1 MKSKALFICEN
12 IEELNDLSEVAKS
25 LEGETT
31 IIDITSIYGKSKTNP
46 DGFDNWVVIEN
57 SRNDFYGSWSLAL
70 KIKIII
76 KIYLIALRVVL
87 VGKHNC
93 LYSGIPI
100 ISARLIKFTF
110 PNMVYYSYI
119 RSVFQPRAGQNSI
132 IWRALCAYKRFRSLK
147 PFKADHY
154 FVTGKASRN
163 MLRKIG
169 VPDEDITISGS
180 ITLSKYFPDFKKTL
194 GAYKGILYLSGAHKW
209 HGDDSLECFQRK
221 LVEELKIIAE
231 EEEVEFRIRPHPR
244 DCNHD
249 YYKEFS
255 ELDHKSSNDSLSY
268 FSGDGNWLVVSNFSM
283 MGFEFEYLG
292 LTSVFVAPK
301 FAVDSFKEW
310 FEATSSQ
317 PFTDVSIIRDI
328 LRGKVCVNSNLGQVY
343 QRIDNPIKVIGRY
356 RK

>member
-1 MKSKALFICEN
+1 MKGGALFICEN
-12 IEELNDLSEVAKS
+12 ADELNDLSEVAKS
-25 LEGETT
+25 LEDETT
-31 IIDITSIYGKSKTNP
+31 LIDITSIYGKSQTNP
-46 DGFDNWVVIEN
+46 DGFDNCVVIEN
-57 SRNDFYGSWSLAL
+57 SRNDFYGSWSLVL

-76 KIYLIALRVVL
+76 KVYLISLRVVFA
-87 VGKHNC
+87 GKHSS

-110 PNMVYYSYI
+110 PKMVYYSYI
-119 RSVFQPRAGQNSI
+119 RSVFQPRAGQESI
-132 IWRALCAYKRFRSLK
+132 IWRALCFYKRFRSLK

-154 FVTGKASRN
+154 FVTGNASRN

-169 VPDEDITISGS
+169 IPDEDITISGS
-180 ITLSKYFPDFKKTL
+180 ITLSKYIPFVKKSL
-194 GAYKGILYLSGAHKW
+194 GVYKGILYLSGAHKW
-209 HGDDSLECFQRK
+209 HGDHSLECFQRK

-244 DCNHD
+244 DWNHD
-249 YYKEFS
+249 YYEEFS
-255 ELDHKSSNDSLSY
+255 ELDRKSSNDSLSY
-268 FSGDGNWLVVSNFSM
+268 FSGDGGWLVVSNFSM

-292 LTSVFVAPK
+292 LTSVFIAPN

-328 LRGKVCVNSNLGQVY
+328 LHGNVCVDSNPGEVY
-343 QRIDNPIKVIGRY
+343 QRIDNPIKVIGKY
-356 RK
+356 QK